1 MTLTPFS
8 TLTSVAAP
16 LPEAQVDTDVIFPAR
31 FLLELEK
38 TGLGRHLFHERR
50 AGGDFILDR
59 QPWNTAQIL
68 VTGPDFGTGSSRE
81 QAVWALADFG
91 FRCIISPSFGE
102 IFFANCFRNGI
113 LPIVASGIDY
123 DHILATAQEGL
134 PMTVDLPAEKIRF
147 GDGRD
152 ISFTVEP
159 HQKRALL
166 EGLDEIGVM
175 LTDDLADIA
184 AFEAAHRAARPWLFL
199 TPDQLSHFDDIRKV
213 DDA

>member
-147 GDGRD
+147 GEGRD

-199 TPDQLSHFDDIRKV
+199 SSDQLSHFDDIRKV